1 MSNYSVTNAD
11 MSRES
16 REELY
21 DGTALITRVTAEGV
35 ETTELVPSD
44 EQAPVPEPE
53 PIDPVVVEVV
63 VEDFAVA
70 IVGAENMQA
79 MKDAA
84 QALLDALGGA

>member
-1 MSNYSVTNAD
+1 MNHSITRSD
-11 MSRES
+11 MSREV

-21 DGTALITRVTAEGV
+21 DGTARIVVTAADGTV
-35 ETTELVPSD
+35 LSDDLVPSD

-53 PIDPVVVEVV
+53 PIDPVVVE
-63 VEDFAVA
+63 DFATA
-70 IVGAENMQA
+70 IVGADNMQQ